1 MSTYRDAGVDLDAAD
16 RLVGRIADDVTA
28 TWGPDV
34 VGAFGGFAGGIRLP
48 ADVDDPVLMM
58 STDGVGTKAEVAR
71 RAGRLQ
77 GLGFDLVAMC
87 VDDLAAAGARPI
99 ALTDYLTVG
108 TMDETLTTTLIASVA
123 RACAAAGVAL
133 LGGETAVHA
142 GLLDADEFDL
152 AGTALGV
159 VAGGAVVDGTGVEPG
174 QTVVAVASPNLRSNG
189 FSLVRSAVL
198 TRIGLDH
205 ELPGD
210 GRPAAEALLEPS
222 VIYAP
227 AIGTLIGRVP
237 VTGLVHV
244 TGGGIAGNLGRIL
257 PAGVAATVDRATW
270 TPPPVFGDVARIGGV
285 DRDEM
290 FRTFNMGAGFL
301 VVTTEPDAVIAGLA
315 EAGHEA
321 WACGTVGEGDGAS
334 LAG

>member
-16 RLVGRIADDVTA
+16 RLVGRIAGDVTA
-28 TWGPDV
+28 TWDDSV
-34 VGAFGGFAGGIRLP
+34 VGGFGGFAGGIRMP
-48 ADVDDPVLMM
+48 AGLERPVLMM

-71 RAGRLQ
+71 RAGRVD

-87 VDDLAAAGARPI
+87 ADDLAAAGARPI

-108 TMDETLTTTLIASVA
+108 TMDERLTGSIIGSVA
-123 RACAAAGVAL
+123 RACRSAGIAL

-142 GLLDADEFDL
+142 GILEPDEFDL

-159 VAGGAVVDGTGVEPG
+159 VDEGRVVDGSAIAPG
-174 QTVVAVASPNLRSNG
+174 HAIVAVASPNLRSNG
-189 FSLVRSAVL
+189 FSLVRTAVL
-198 TRIGLDH
+198 STIGLDDVLA
-205 ELPGD
+205 ED
-210 GRPAAEALLEPS
+210 GRTVAEAVLDPS

-227 AIGTLIGRVP
+227 AIGRLLETVA

-257 PAGVAATVDRATW
+257 PEGCRGVVDTATW
-270 TPPPVFGDVARIGGV
+270 APPPVFGAVARIGGIA
-285 DRDEM
+285 RDEM

-301 VVTTEPDAVIAGLA
+301 VITPEPADAIASLRA
-315 EAGHEA
+315 SGHDA
-321 WACGTVGEGDGAS
+321 WAAGGIESGEGAS
-334 LAG
+334 VV